1 LRARNDA
8 LREALVVG
16 SVLALLCPGFWW
28 ILQRT
33 LTARVGRLVGATQQ
47 IAGGNLNVR
56 TALRSGD
63 ELEEISEGIDR
74 MAGELSQHI
83 TALRES
89 EKRLWLAL
97 DAAHMGTWEWDFV
110 ADKTVEDARAQ
121 ELVNVSAD
129 GLTAFLDTVHPEDR
143 DLVQQKLKAVIETK
157 GEYHAVYRIRKPDGE
172 FRWVEGSAQV
182 IADGTSRAAKL
193 VGVVCDITEQKQAEE
208 KLRKSEDRLRGI
220 LNSIEEVIWSTALD
234 RSEIYFISP
243 AAEQLYG
250 RPVTDFYA
258 TPQLWLEAIHPDDRE
273 RIGRAFEAETQTERF
288 DEEYRIVRLDGG
300 VRWVHDRGHYV
311 YDEKGKPLRTDGV
324 VSDITERKQAQA
336 ALQVNEARM
345 AGIIDS
351 ATDAI
356 ISVNE
361 EHRIVLF
368 NHAAERMFGYAT
380 QEMIGAPLARLLPET
395 FRATHDE
402 HICRFGETGTTTR
415 AMGALGTVSGLRR
428 SGEEF
433 PIEASISQIQADGEK
448 LFTVILRDITARK
461 EAAEKLIEQAA
472 LLNHAQE
479 AILLC
484 DLAGQI
490 LFWNRGA
497 ERIYGWSAEEVTG
510 RNLRAELYHGDF
522 TRADLAQQELESQ
535 GRWAGE
541 LRQYTRDGREIII
554 EGHWTLVRDDAG
566 NPKSALIINN
576 DITEKKKLEQQYLRA
591 QRLESIGALSSGI
604 AHDLNN
610 ILSPILMAVQLLQ
623 KQFTDERSQRLLGML
638 EANAERGGEMIK
650 QVLSFARGI
659 GGEGAPLQPGHL
671 IREIIRILKETFPK
685 SIVVESNVPTE
696 LLTISGDATQIHQV
710 LMNLCVNARD
720 AMPHGGTLRLEAE
733 NTYLDEQYASMV
745 PDAQPGA
752 YVIITI
758 SDTGTGI
765 PAEIRDKIFDP
776 FFTTKAQGTGTGLG
790 LSTVAGIVKSHGGFV
805 NVSSEPG
812 EGTQFKVYLPALESS
827 LVANSTLRP
836 DELPAGQGELILVV
850 DDETAIRE
858 ITRETLEAHGY
869 HVLTASDGAEA
880 LTLYAD
886 HKGEIR
892 LTLTDLMMPF
902 VDGPATIRALKKIN
916 PEVRIIASSG
926 LAESQ
931 KLDDD
936 TLTLVNAF
944 ILKPYSAD
952 KLLTK
957 IAEIIG

>member
-1 LRARNDA
+1 
-8 LREALVVG
+8 
-16 SVLALLCPGFWW
+16 
-28 ILQRT
+28 
-33 LTARVGRLVGATQQ
+33 
-47 IAGGNLNVR
+47 
-56 TALRSGD
+56 
-63 ELEEISEGIDR
+63 
-74 MAGELSQHI
+74 
-83 TALRES
+83 
-89 EKRLWLAL
+89 
-97 DAAHMGTWEWDFV
+97 
-110 ADKTVEDARAQ
+110 
-121 ELVNVSAD
+121 
-129 GLTAFLDTVHPEDR
+129 
-143 DLVQQKLKAVIETK
+143 
-157 GEYHAVYRIRKPDGE
+157 
-172 FRWVEGSAQV
+172 
-182 IADGTSRAAKL
+182 
-193 VGVVCDITEQKQAEE
+193 
-208 KLRKSEDRLRGI
+208 
-220 LNSIEEVIWSTALD
+220 
-234 RSEIYFISP
+234 
-243 AAEQLYG
+243 
-250 RPVTDFYA
+250 
-258 TPQLWLEAIHPDDRE
+258 
-273 RIGRAFEAETQTERF
+273 
-288 DEEYRIVRLDGG
+288 
-300 VRWVHDRGHYV
+300 
-311 YDEKGKPLRTDGV
+311 
-324 VSDITERKQAQA
+324 
-336 ALQVNEARM
+336 M

-351 ATDAI
+351 AMDAI

-361 EHRIVLF
+361 EQRIVLF
-368 NHAAERMFGYAT
+368 NHAAERMFGYAAR
-380 QEMIGAPLARLLPET
+380 ELIGAPLAQLLPAG
-395 FRATHDE
+395 FRAAHDE
-402 HICRFGETGTTTR
+402 HIRRFGETGTTTR
-415 AMGALGTVSGLRR
+415 AMGALGAVSGLRR
-428 SGEEF
+428 NGKVF
-433 PIEASISQIQADGEK
+433 PIEASISQIQAGGEK

-566 NPKSALIINN
+566 NPKSVLIINN

-752 YVIITI
+752 YVIITVL
-758 SDTGTGI
+758 DTGTGI

-776 FFTTKAQGTGTGLG
+776 FFTTKAQGKGTGLG

-812 EGTQFKVYLPALESS
+812 KGTQFRVYLPALESS
-827 LVANSTLRP
+827 LVAHSTLRP
-836 DELPAGQGELILVV
+836 DELPAGQGELILVA

-869 HVLTASDGAEA
+869 RVLMASDGAEA

-886 HKGEIR
+886 HRNEIR
-892 LTLTDLMMPF
+892 LVLTDLMMPF

-936 TLTLVNAF
+936 TSTLVNAL

-957 IAEIIG
+957 IAEILRQ